1 MKSKL
6 VILSLM
12 LAGFA
17 TIATAQTKSR
27 YYAESAK
34 DNYFMSVG
42 VGAQV
47 LVNPDNSDNGLG
59 EAITPLFELSVGK
72 LINPVWG
79 VRAQLAGAS
88 TKLYSNFAN
97 GDKGPFNEYKKNY
110 MTFRVDGMLNFSNAF
125 AGYNPD
131 RTV

>member
-1 MKSKL
+1 MKRL
-6 VILSLM
+6 VILSLA
-12 LAGFA
+12 LAAFA
-17 TIATAQTKSR
+17 TVATAQTKSR

-79 VRAQLAGAS
+79 VRAQLPHHRQEGCS
-88 TKLYSNFAN
+88 
-97 GDKGPFNEYKKNY
+97 
-110 MTFRVDGMLNFSNAF
+110 
-125 AGYNPD
+125 GYPEG
-131 RTV
+131 TLLHA